1 MRLRASQTDL
11 IPARDRR
18 ARPHRHPSHRPT
30 AARRWRG
37 RRPARSISDASH
49 PPGDAITM
57 YRGSRLAASFLLVL
71 TGSAVLSVGLF
82 ILPSAVGRGAA
93 WWIVPLGVAAGIL
106 HFAALVGI
114 SRGRDWG
121 RTLAVLIAEFGG
133 GIAILGAVALLTG
146 AHPFGASSAT
156 GVGLLAWSLGVYA
169 LLGIA
174 AGRIPV
180 LARLTPIERRRV
192 VFGPSF
198 AGVAR

>member
-133 GIAILGAVALLTG
+133 